1 MSDSPPDSDQ
11 PKLPSTSPDAP
22 VSGASEPESVP
33 EPAAQA
39 SESRESAAVRQPR
52 VRRRLSGKRITLCVT
67 GSIAAYK
74 AAVLL
79 RLLLKEG
86 ADVEVVQT
94 RSSQEFVGSATFAG
108 LLGKAVHTEMFRPDI
123 SGETHVGLA
132 ARSDLVL
139 IAPASAD
146 IIARLAGGRADDLTA
161 ALVLC
166 SRCPLVIAP
175 AMHPAMWEHPR
186 TQANVRALSQD
197 ARVHWAGPVLGEVAS
212 GEHGVGRMAEP
223 EAIVSLVIARLTQ
236 PTLGRRHV
244 VISAGPT
251 AEDIDPVRTLSNRS
265 SGKMGFAIAERAALH
280 GARVTLITGPVAL
293 PTPPGVTRID
303 VRSAIA
309 MRSALWLALHPDLS
323 GADALIMA
331 AAVADYRPL
340 QTHASK
346 LKRETGALTLEL
358 LPNPDLLAEIGEARR
373 GKLPVLVGF
382 ALETETDEQTIAQAR
397 EKLRKKRVDM
407 VVANRAEESL
417 GLDHVRATLVSSK
430 EAEALPAMPKED
442 AADRILDWVVARLE
456 EPLR

>member
-1 MSDSPPDSDQ
+1 
-11 PKLPSTSPDAP
+11 
-22 VSGASEPESVP
+22 
-33 EPAAQA
+33 
-39 SESRESAAVRQPR
+39 
-52 VRRRLSGKRITLCVT
+52 
-67 GSIAAYK
+67 
-74 AAVLL
+74 
-79 RLLLKEG
+79 
-86 ADVEVVQT
+86 
-94 RSSQEFVGSATFAG
+94 
-108 LLGKAVHTEMFRPDI
+108 
-123 SGETHVGLA
+123 
-132 ARSDLVL
+132 
-139 IAPASAD
+139 
-146 IIARLAGGRADDLTA
+146 
-161 ALVLC
+161 
-166 SRCPLVIAP
+166 
-175 AMHPAMWEHPR
+175 
-186 TQANVRALSQD
+186 
-197 ARVHWAGPVLGEVAS
+197 
-212 GEHGVGRMAEP
+212 MAEP